1 MENLDTGLEIVDPCP
16 GQEAISPPA
25 IIPMLDSPTTSRQEA
40 FPLSISQDNED
51 DLAQVEGIVQK
62 YEFERGQSSR
72 ILEIYWCSKFHFDN
86 H

>member
-25 IIPMLDSPTTSRQEA
+25 IIPMLDSPTTSRS
-40 FPLSISQDNED
+40 SISQNNED
-51 DLAQVEGIVQK
+51 DLAHVEEIVQK